1 MVNFTS
7 LKALESDPQLQPT
20 QRKQN
25 TLKQEVSF
33 SGIGIHTGHEVSL
46 KFCPAEEGTGIVFQR
61 VDLPSKP
68 IIPATVEYVQDTSR
82 ATTIGIG
89 TAKIHTVEHVLAALY
104 AAQVDNVIIQVDAP
118 EPPVADG
125 SSLTFL
131 KMIDSAGIV
140 HQSDIKPLLK
150 LKEPIYLSHNQIYM
164 VALPADEFK
173 ISYTLHYPQIK
184 SIGSQYHSLIVNYEN
199 FKNEV
204 ANCRTFALYQELK
217 MLMDAGLIRG
227 GSLDNAVVVHDD
239 AVFSKEGMRFSNEMV
254 RHKILDVVG
263 DLALVGFSFHAHIIS
278 ICSGHTTNVAL
289 AKKLL
294 NQLTMERN

>member
-1 MVNFTS
+1 MVNTIS
-7 LKALESDPQLQPT
+7 SKTLADDPYLSTMLRNQT
-20 QRKQN
+20 

-46 KFCPAEEGTGIVFQR
+46 KFCPAQAGTGIVFQR

-68 IIPATVEYVQDTSR
+68 LIPATVEYVQDTAR

-89 TAKIHTVEHVLAALY
+89 TTKVHTVEHVLAALH
-104 AAQVDNVIIQVDAP
+104 AARVDNILIQLDAP

-125 SSLTFL
+125 SSQAFL
-131 KMIDSAGIV
+131 KMIESAGILD
-140 HQSDIKPLLK
+140 QPETKPILR
-150 LKEPIYLSHNQIYM
+150 LKEPVYLSHNQIHM

-184 SIGSQYHSLIVNYEN
+184 SIGSQYHSLVVNHEN

-254 RHKILDVVG
+254 RHKILDVIG

-294 NQLTMERN
+294 NKLTMERS